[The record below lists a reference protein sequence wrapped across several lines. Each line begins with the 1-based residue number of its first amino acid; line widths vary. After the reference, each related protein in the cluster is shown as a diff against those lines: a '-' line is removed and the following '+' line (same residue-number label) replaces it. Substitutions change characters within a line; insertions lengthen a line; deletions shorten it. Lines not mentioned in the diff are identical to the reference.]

1 MMKRG
6 RQRIMEWLL
15 SLRNRR
21 WALVAPLLLAV
32 CVIQPGLGV
41 NDRPGEDETI
51 FDPIVIEHPK
61 PVQVLQTKG
70 GEKQ

>member
-15 SLRNRR
+15 GLRNRR
-21 WALVAPLLLAV
+21 GALVAALMLVV
-32 CVIQPGLGV
+32 CVTKTGLGA

-51 FDPIVIEHPK
+51 FDPVVVERPK
-61 PVQVLQTKG
+61 SV
-70 GEKQ
+70 